1 MDSQL
6 LRIFV
11 AMPGSDMGSR
21 AQWSDIEEIK
31 SRLLEPM
38 AERLREKIG
47 RPTEIIIEKDKSTPG
62 PIVPSMFGE
71 AVDSEVYIADLS
83 GANAN
88 VYLELGVRWALRDGV
103 TVLISQDINDDVKF
117 NVSGNR
123 VILYGPM
130 PNELDRAIDQI
141 VAAAFTGLQNPTEID
156 SPVRRSISLITA
168 PRGDWEAL
176 RNEIANLKEAQADD
190 LVAAAHKA
198 VSSVQAIEYLKQ
210 AIRRNPVSINAH
222 YQLGIALRKAAEYS
236 EAIKELQTV
245 VELKEDFFE
254 GWRELG
260 VALNKNLQLAEA
272 AVAFR
277 RAVDLDDRQSET
289 WSNLGGLRRRL
300 ARSSTGSPFDWEM
313 LRESR
318 DAYHHASRLLGND
331 TYSLVNLAR
340 VDLLL
345 TAVDP
350 TNRPAVLNRLSNL
363 ENLAKFDAYPDAPE
377 IRDPWKG
384 FDLADTFLLTGRV
397 EAGLDELR
405 SAIELIDPMD
415 RKSYLTSVI
424 DPLRD
429 FLIADVLDE
438 STAAGVRNAIDV
450 CEKAIEEARAGSG

>member
-1 MDSQL
+1 
-6 LRIFV
+6 
-11 AMPGSDMGSR
+11 MPGSDMGGR
-21 AQWSDIEEIK
+21 ARWSDIEEIK
-31 SRLLEPM
+31 NRLLEPV

-47 RPTEIIIEKDKSTPG
+47 RPTEIIIEKEKSTAG
-62 PIVPSMFGE
+62 PIHPSMFGE

-141 VAAAFTGLQNPTEID
+141 VTSAFVGLQNPAEID
-156 SPVRRSISLITA
+156 SPVRRSISFITA

-176 RNEIANLKEAQADD
+176 KNEIANLKEAQADD

-198 VSSVQAIEYLKQ
+198 ASSAQAIEYLRQ
-210 AIRRNPVSINAH
+210 AIDRNPVSINAH

-236 EAIKELQTV
+236 AAIKELQMV
-245 VELKEDFFE
+245 VELKDDYFE

-260 VALNKNLQLAEA
+260 VAFNKNLQLAEA

-277 RAVDLDDRQSET
+277 RAVDLNDRQSET
-289 WSNLGGLRRRL
+289 WSNLGGLRRRM

-318 DAYHHASRLLGND
+318 DAYHHASQLLGND

-340 VDLLL
+340 VELLL
-345 TAVDP
+345 SAIDP
-350 TNRPAVLNRLSNL
+350 TNRPAVLNRLHKL
-363 ENLAKFDAYPDAPE
+363 ENLARFEAYPDAPE

-384 FDLADTFLLTGRV
+384 FDLADTLLLTGRV

-438 STAAGVRNAIDV
+438 STTAGVRNAIDV
-450 CEKAIEEARAGSG
+450 CEKAIEEAEAGSG